1 MSFPFSFPRFFVYT
15 LGCLFFL
22 LTLSQN
28 TFAMSTKKWTLL
40 DTDKNIYVKDLE
52 ITEKVSCT
60 CPKSGKKAEGVI
72 RVRAKRLSGGR
83 QDGVD
88 IIEIDNGVLRFTVC
102 PTRGMGVLHAA
113 KGNLPLKWDAP
124 ARGPVHPKFVSL
136 SDPSGL
142 GWLDGFSEWVV
153 RCGLES
159 NGAPEFDE
167 NGVLK
172 YPLHGRIANTP
183 AYKVELTLDENTGQV
198 TLEGVMEES
207 RLFFKRLELKS
218 VYTTTPFADDFSL
231 TDTVTNL
238 SGDPSDFEFLYHI
251 NTGMPLVSPG
261 AKISVPFKVM
271 APRNADAAAELG
283 HWDKCDPESPG
294 SNEVVYFFE
303 PAGDAA
309 GNCTTMLTGTSQ
321 TEAFALHFNNKQLP
335 YFCIWKSRLANGDG
349 YVIGME
355 PCVGFPNT
363 KSFEKSQGR
372 VVPLAPKESRSFDL
386 RFEILTEKDRIDAIQ
401 KKIDALKGTVEP
413 QPRKA
418 WGG

>member
-1 MSFPFSFPRFFVYT
+1 
-15 LGCLFFL
+15 
-22 LTLSQN
+22 
-28 TFAMSTKKWTLL
+28 MSTKKWTLL
-40 DTDKNIYVKDLE
+40 DVEKNIYVKDLD

-60 CPKSGKKAEGVI
+60 CPKSGKKTEAII
-72 RVRAKRLSGGR
+72 RVKTKRLSGGR

-88 IIEIDNGVLRFTVC
+88 IIEIDNGTLRFTVC

-113 KGNLPLKWDAP
+113 KGSLPLKWDAP
-124 ARGPVHPKFVSL
+124 ARGPIHPKFVAL
-136 SDPSGL
+136 SDPSGF
-142 GWLDGFSEWVV
+142 GWLDGFNEWVV
-153 RCGLES
+153 RCGLEN
-159 NGAPEFDE
+159 NGAPDFNE
-167 NGVLK
+167 NGTLK

-183 AYKVELTLDENTGQV
+183 AYKVELQIDDATGQI

-218 VYTTTPFADDFSL
+218 VYTTMPFVHDFSL

-238 SGDPSDFEFLYHI
+238 SADPGDFQFLYHI
-251 NTGMPLVSPG
+251 NTGTPLVSEG

-271 APRNADAAAELG
+271 APRNADAAAELS
-283 HWDKCDPESPG
+283 HWNIADAETPG

-303 PAGDAA
+303 PAGDAT
-309 GNCTTMLTGTSQ
+309 GNCTTMLTSKSQ

-335 YFCIWKSRLANGDG
+335 YFCIWKSRLAAGDG

-355 PCVGFPNT
+355 PCVNFPNPR
-363 KSFEKSQGR
+363 SYEKTQGR

-386 RFEILTEKDRIDAIQ
+386 RFEILTEKDQIDAVQ
-401 KKIDALKGTVEP
+401 KKIDALQGTVES
-413 QPRKA
+413 QPRKN

>member
-1 MSFPFSFPRFFVYT
+1 
-15 LGCLFFL
+15 
-22 LTLSQN
+22 
-28 TFAMSTKKWTLL
+28 MSTKKWTLL

-52 ITEKVSCT
+52 ITEKVSYT
-60 CPKSGKKAEGVI
+60 CPKSGKKEQGTI
-72 RVRAKRLSGGR
+72 RVRAKRLSGGF

-88 IIEIDNGVLRFTVC
+88 IIEIDNGTLRFTVC

-124 ARGPVHPKFVSL
+124 ARGPIHPKFVSL

-142 GWLDGFSEWVV
+142 GWLDGFNEWVV

-167 NGVLK
+167 KGTLK

-183 AYKVELTLDENTGQV
+183 AYKVELTLDETTGQV

-218 VYTTTPFADDFSL
+218 VYTTMPFADDFLL

-238 SGDPSDFEFLYHI
+238 SGDPGEFEFLYHI

-271 APRNADAAAELG
+271 APRDANAAAELG
-283 HWDKCDPESPG
+283 HWNVCDPETPG

-309 GNCTTMLTGTSQ
+309 GNCTAMLTGTSQ
-321 TEAFALHFNNKQLP
+321 TQAFALHFNNKQLP
-335 YFCIWKSRLANGDG
+335 WFCIWKSRLANGDG

-355 PCVGFPNT
+355 PCVGFPNAH
-363 KSFEKSQGR
+363 SFEKSQGR
-372 VVPLAPKESRSFDL
+372 VVPLASKESRSFDL
-386 RFEILTEKDRIDAIQ
+386 RFEILTEKDRIDAVQ
-401 KKIDALKGTVEP
+401 KKIDALQGTTES
-413 QPRKA
+413 QPRKN

>member
-1 MSFPFSFPRFFVYT
+1 
-15 LGCLFFL
+15 
-22 LTLSQN
+22 
-28 TFAMSTKKWTLL
+28 MSTKKWTLL

-52 ITEKVSCT
+52 ITEKVLCT
-60 CPKSGKKAEGVI
+60 CPKSGKKAEGII
-72 RVRAKRLSGGR
+72 RVRARRLSGGR

-88 IIEIDNGVLRFTVC
+88 IIEIDNGTLRFTVC

-113 KGNLPLKWDAP
+113 KGNLPLKWDAV

-142 GWLDGFSEWVV
+142 GWLDGFNEWVV

-172 YPLHGRIANTP
+172 YPLHGRIANIP

-218 VYTTTPFADDFSL
+218 VYTTMPYADDFLL

-238 SGDPSDFEFLYHI
+238 SGASGDFELLYHI
-251 NTGMPLVSPG
+251 NTGMPLASPG
-261 AKISVPFKVM
+261 ARISVPFKVM
-271 APRNADAAAELG
+271 APRTTDAAAELG

-303 PAGDAA
+303 PAGDAT
-309 GNCTTMLTGTSQ
+309 GNCTAMLTGTSQ
-321 TEAFALHFNNKQLP
+321 TEAFALHFNNKQFP
-335 YFCIWKSRLANGDG
+335 YFCVWKSRLENGDG

-372 VVPLAPKESRSFDL
+372 VVPLAPKGSRSFDL

-401 KKIDALKGTVEP
+401 KKIDALQGAVEQ